1 MDLSEINRR
10 EKEFHD
16 ELHILNKRRFQNKFY
31 KAIYNLYEDFFDILK
46 TKVQSKDVLDYG
58 CGMGNVAEK
67 VINFKPK
74 KLVAID
80 VSGEAIKKAKSET
93 KSEENKIDYRVE
105 NCENSNLSSDA
116 FDIIYGSGILHHLN
130 LNKSLKELNRMLKKG
145 GIMLFAEPMATNPI
159 INIYRK
165 FTPKARSADEHP
177 LTFQDIKLIESIFKN
192 VETKYYSFL
201 TLVFLPFFYKSQK
214 DSKFFHFISGIDRMI
229 LKTKYLRFLAWS
241 VLVKAE
247 KN

>member
-31 KAIYNLYEDFFDILK
+31 KAVYNLYEDFFDILK

-58 CGMGNVAEK
+58 CGIGNVAEK

-80 VSGEAIKKAKSET
+80 VSGESIKKAKSET
-93 KSEENKIDYRVE
+93 KSKENKIDYRVE
-105 NCENSNLSSDA
+105 NCENSNLTSDA

-130 LNKSLKELNRMLKKG
+130 LNKSLKELSRILKKG
-145 GIMLFAEPMATNPI
+145 GIILFAEPMATNPI

-165 FTPKARSADEHP
+165 FTPKARSVDEHP
-177 LTFQDIKLIESIFKN
+177 LVFQDIRLIESMFKN
-192 VETKYYSFL
+192 VEVKYYGFL
-201 TLVFLPFFYKSQK
+201 TLIFFPFYKSPEN
-214 DSKFFHFISGIDRMI
+214 SKLFRFISGIDRMI

>member
-1 MDLSEINRR
+1 MNLSEINRR

-16 ELHILNKRRFQNKFY
+16 ELHILNKKRFQNKFY
-31 KAIYNLYEDFFDILK
+31 KAVYNLYEDFFDILK

-58 CGMGNVAEK
+58 CGIGNVAEK

-105 NCENSNLSSDA
+105 NCENSNLTSDA

-130 LNKSLKELNRMLKKG
+130 LNKSLKELSRILKKG
-145 GIMLFAEPMATNPI
+145 GIILFAEPMATNPI

-165 FTPKARSADEHP
+165 FTPKARSVDEHP
-177 LTFQDIKLIESIFKN
+177 LVFQDIRLIESMFKN
-192 VETKYYSFL
+192 VEVKYYGFL
-201 TLVFLPFFYKSQK
+201 TLIFFPFYKSPEN
-214 DSKFFHFISGIDRMI
+214 SKLFRFISGIDRMI

>member
-1 MDLSEINRR
+1 M
-10 EKEFHD
+10 
-16 ELHILNKRRFQNKFY
+16 
-31 KAIYNLYEDFFDILK
+31 
-46 TKVQSKDVLDYG
+46 DYG
-58 CGMGNVAEK
+58 CGIGNVAEK

-93 KSEENKIDYRVE
+93 KLEENKIDYRVE
-105 NCENSNLSSDA
+105 NCENSNLTSDA

-130 LNKSLKELNRMLKKG
+130 LNKSLKELSRILKKG
-145 GIMLFAEPMATNPI
+145 GIILFAEPMATNPI

-165 FTPKARSADEHP
+165 FTPKARSVDEHP
-177 LTFQDIKLIESIFKN
+177 LVFQDIRLIESMFKN
-192 VETKYYSFL
+192 VEVKYYGFL
-201 TLVFLPFFYKSQK
+201 TLIFFPFYKSPEN
-214 DSKFFHFISGIDRMI
+214 SKLFRFISGIDRII